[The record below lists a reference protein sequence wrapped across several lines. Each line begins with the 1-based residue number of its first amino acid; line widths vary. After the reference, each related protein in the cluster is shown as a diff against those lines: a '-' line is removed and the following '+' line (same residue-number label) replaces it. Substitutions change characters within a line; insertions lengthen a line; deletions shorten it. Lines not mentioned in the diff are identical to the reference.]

1 MPILRS
7 PAVYIPALQFG
18 RPISLGFVYVLSAGI
33 SVPSSKDSI
42 TAGDLESVFYNDE
55 GGNQV
60 SVSQPLNTSKGGCIY
75 SGCPDTVRQFYTS
88 ASSYQIAVYDSTGSL
103 QYYDTMSDTFGG
115 SGGGGAAGAATII
128 DNWNNAVTPGF
139 YQDSSTASLNQPV
152 SGRRFIGWVAN
163 SNESGD
169 SIVQVV
175 GDVTQAT
182 GPLYVRVKSL
192 GVFGGWRQIWDAASF
207 TRQSSST
214 DTTSGAALLVG
225 AFGLGLNAV
234 SYGASCSSITSTGF
248 YGLTGTTTD
257 APTGSVVN
265 GSVLMHVNF
274 DSGTA
279 AQFFIEFGTSATWAR
294 AKNGTWS
301 GWRRT
306 NQTAL
311 IAKSASYQAANE
323 DFGATVRFSGG
334 TTANYTLVPNIG
346 YDGGLIQVINR
357 NSGNLAIVD
366 SGITLTWLLGGTT
379 SAGTRSLRPGSVCSI
394 IRISSTVYEIS
405 GVGLL

>member
-18 RPISLGFVYVLSAGI
+18 KPISLGFVYVLAAGI

-88 ASSYQIAVYDSTGSL
+88 AASYQIAVYDATGAL

-115 SGGGGAAGAATII
+115 GGGGAAGAATII
-128 DNWNNAVTPGF
+128 DNWNLAVTPGF
-139 YQDSSTASLNQPV
+139 YQDASTASLNQPV
-152 SGRRFIGWVAN
+152 NGRRFIGWVAN
-163 SNESGD
+163 SDESGS

-175 GDVTQAT
+175 GDVTQST
-182 GPLYVRVKSL
+182 GPLYVRVRSL
-192 GVFGGWRQIWDAASF
+192 GVFGGWRQIWDSASF

-214 DTTSGAALLVG
+214 DTTLNAAMLVG
-225 AFGLGLNAV
+225 AFGLGLNGV
-234 SYGASCSSITSTGF
+234 SFGTSLDGISSTGF
-248 YGLTGTTTD
+248 YGLTGSATS
-257 APTGSVVN
+257 APTGAVVAGSVV
-265 GSVLMHVNF
+265 MHINY

-279 AQFFIEFGTSATWAR
+279 SQVFIEFGSSAVWVR

-301 GWRRT
+301 TWRRI
-306 NQTAL
+306 NQTGL

-323 DFGATVRFSGG
+323 DFGSTVRFSGG
-334 TTANYTLVPNIG
+334 STATYTLVPSIG

-357 NSGNLAIVD
+357 NSGTLSIAE
-366 SGITLTWLLGGTT
+366 SGVTLTWVQGGGTAT
-379 SAGTRSLRPGSVCSI
+379 GTRGVEQSSAVTI
-394 IRISSTVYEIS
+394 IRINSTNYEIFGFGIS
-405 GVGLL
+405 